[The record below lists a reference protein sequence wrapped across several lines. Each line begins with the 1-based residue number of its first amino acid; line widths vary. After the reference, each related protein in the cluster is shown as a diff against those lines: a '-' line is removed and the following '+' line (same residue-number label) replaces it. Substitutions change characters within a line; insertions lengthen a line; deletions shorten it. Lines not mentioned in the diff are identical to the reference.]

1 MTKIS
6 SFLSRFGIG
15 KARSTAE
22 STSTSVAGRKLL
34 FMHIAK
40 AAGSTVNAYF
50 AKHYSEDQYAIHI
63 ESNKKWQSNPDELNA
78 LRFLSGHI
86 SLPML
91 SQKLDLESYYKV
103 TAMREPYAQL
113 CSHLVWIKKLAM
125 PGEDQRFLRHPAY
138 IQVFARKL
146 AAIDFSVP
154 EELKTLLSSLAEPE
168 TRLIENCQTRYFTF
182 VPPGRSVNGTDTH
195 KAIEASATF
204 DRIGIAESINSFL
217 KGVASDM
224 SWPEPGAFV
233 HENITQDFYGL
244 DLSDNKTREVLLPLV
259 QHDTELYE
267 YIKSSLP
274 G

>member
-91 SQKLDLESYYKV
+91 SQK
-103 TAMREPYAQL
+103 
-113 CSHLVWIKKLAM
+113 
-125 PGEDQRFLRHPAY
+125 
-138 IQVFARKL
+138 
-146 AAIDFSVP
+146 
-154 EELKTLLSSLAEPE
+154 
-168 TRLIENCQTRYFTF
+168 
-182 VPPGRSVNGTDTH
+182 
-195 KAIEASATF
+195 
-204 DRIGIAESINSFL
+204 
-217 KGVASDM
+217 
-224 SWPEPGAFV
+224 
-233 HENITQDFYGL
+233 
-244 DLSDNKTREVLLPLV
+244 
-259 QHDTELYE
+259 
-267 YIKSSLP
+267 
-274 G
+274 